1 MRILRADQA
10 ERHLGHGLAGN
21 HGLGALA
28 GIAADEAVDLGG
40 RAGRNLLDQQ
50 AVLLARGDLETD
62 AAKKILR
69 GEVEPGEVGL
79 DVGRQLMHAV
89 VEAQNGDAPVVV
101 MERRENACQDAQR
114 VLRGTAKNARMQVA
128 VGTGEPHF
136 LVDQTPQ
143 RGRDRRRRRIPHT
156 GVADQCKVE
165 PEFFGVIPDEAE

>member
-1 MRILRADQA
+1 DYR
-10 ERHLGHGLAGN
+10 
-21 HGLGALA
+21 LGAFA
-28 GIAADEAVDLGG
+28 GIAADQSVDFRR
-40 RAGRNLLDQQ
+40 RAGGDLLDQQ

-101 MERRENACQDAQR
+101 MERREDACKDAQR
-114 VLRGTAKNARMQVA
+114 VLCGAAKNARMQVA

-136 LVDQTPQ
+136 LVD
-143 RGRDRRRRRIPHT
+143 
-156 GVADQCKVE
+156 
-165 PEFFGVIPDEAE
+165 